1 MTDEGLAPEGGASA
15 SPPAPARRP
24 ARAAAAALPP
34 ARRAHPRPAAPPA
47 AAAAAPARAALAA
60 PAPRGKRKRK
70 TVTWADGDA
79 APAGSETDFDD
90 DDDEAGEGGAG
101 GEAEGEGAGAATL
114 VFAADADPLFAGLD
128 VAAALAAQEPAEPG
142 AAGEGAS
149 GAAGALAP
157 AELAGRRASHAAAL
171 AGAYADEAWAL
182 ADELLLRRAELR
194 RGDPTVR
201 ELEPGGAPPPPPA
214 PAPVAAA
221 AAGGGVRA
229 AWRAHKA
236 RRRGGGAGGADAE
249 EEEPPFEALEDFV
262 LSLPPPTPEQAGA
275 LRASLAERR
284 RAFASRLARLGRLEE
299 ASTAAAGRELDRHF
313 ALAAFCGRRARF
325 LVRRAAFSLGRGAAD
340 GVDLS
345 LEDAAGAAGASR
357 EAARAWLA
365 DDGAFRLQRVGRG
378 PVAVNGAALAR
389 GEAARLPH
397 LSLVRAGGV
406 ALLFVANRGAL
417 DRVARRSAAAAV
429 S

>member
-1 MTDEGLAPEGGASA
+1 MTDEGLAPEGGAPA
-15 SPPAPARRP
+15 STPAPARRP
-24 ARAAAAALPP
+24 ARAAAASLPRAALN
-34 ARRAHPRPAAPPA
+34 PRPAAPPA
-47 AAAAAPARAALAA
+47 AAAAHAAPAAL
-60 PAPRGKRKRK
+60 APRGKRKRK

-90 DDDEAGEGGAG
+90 DDAEAGEEGGAG
-101 GEAEGEGAGAATL
+101 DEAEGAAGAATL

-128 VAAALAAQEPAEPG
+128 VAAALAAQEAADAG
-142 AAGEGAS
+142 AAAEGAS
-149 GAAGALAP
+149 GAAAGGALAP
-157 AELAGRRASHAAAL
+157 AELAARRASHAAAL
-171 AGAYADEAWAL
+171 AGAYTDEAWAL

-194 RGDPTVR
+194 RGDPAAR
-201 ELEPGGAPPPPPA
+201 ELEAGGAPRPPPA

-221 AAGGGVRA
+221 AAAGGVRA
-229 AWRAHKA
+229 AWHAHRA

-275 LRASLAERR
+275 LRASLVERR
-284 RAFASRLARLGRLEE
+284 RAFASRLGRLGRLEA
-299 ASTAAAGRELDRHF
+299 ASAAAAGRELDRHL